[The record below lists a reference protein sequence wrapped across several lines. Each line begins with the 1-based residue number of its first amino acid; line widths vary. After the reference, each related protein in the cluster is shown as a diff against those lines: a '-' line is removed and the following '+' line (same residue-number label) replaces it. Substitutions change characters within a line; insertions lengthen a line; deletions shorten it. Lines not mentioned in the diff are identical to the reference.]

1 MLKELL
7 NQKVKV
13 GISSYSYAVSAKGIG
28 NFISKE
34 GIVTDVD
41 DNFIKFDD
49 GMIIAIKAITY
60 IQPIY

>member
-13 GISSYSYAVSAKGIG
+13 GISNYSYSISTKGSRA
-28 NFISKE
+28 FISKE
-34 GIVTDVD
+34 GRVTEVD

-60 IQPIY
+60 IQPL

>member
-7 NQKVKV
+7 NQRVKV
-13 GISSYSYAVSAKGIG
+13 GISSYSYSNSVEGRRIFA
-28 NFISKE
+28 SKE
-34 GIVTDVD
+34 GLATAVD

-60 IQPIY
+60 IQPL

>member
-13 GISSYSYAVSAKGIG
+13 GIARYSYTGSPTNSSRV
-28 NFISKE
+28 FESKE
-34 GIVTDVD
+34 GLVTAVD

-49 GMIIAIKAITY
+49 GMIIAIKTITY
-60 IQPIY
+60 IQPL

>member
-7 NQKVKV
+7 NQKIKV
-13 GISSYSYAVSAKGIG
+13 GISSYSFAISVKGLG
-28 NFISKE
+28 NLVSKE

>member
-13 GISSYSYAVSAKGIG
+13 GLSHHSFSNSPQKSSRV
-28 NFISKE
+28 FTSKE
-34 GIVTDVD
+34 GLITEVD

-60 IQPIY
+60 IQPL

>member
-13 GISSYSYAVSAKGIG
+13 GLSSYSYSNSVEGRRIFA
-28 NFISKE
+28 SKE
-34 GIVTDVD
+34 GLVTAVD

-60 IQPIY
+60 IQPL

>member
-13 GISSYSYAVSAKGIG
+13 GLSSYSYSGSPNSSRIFA
-28 NFISKE
+28 SKE
-34 GIVTDVD
+34 GLVTAVD

-60 IQPIY
+60 IQPL

>member
-7 NQKVKV
+7 HQKVKV
-13 GISSYSYAVSAKGIG
+13 GVSSYSYSRTGKSVFAL
-28 NFISKE
+28 KE
-34 GIVTDVD
+34 GLVTAVD

-60 IQPIY
+60 IQPL

>member
-7 NQKVKV
+7 NQRVKV
-13 GISSYSYAVSAKGIG
+13 GISSYSYSNSVEGRRIFA
-28 NFISKE
+28 SKE
-34 GIVTDVD
+34 GLVTSVD

-60 IQPIY
+60 IQPL

>member
-13 GISSYSYAVSAKGIG
+13 GISYHRFSVTGKGYLKI
-28 NFISKE
+28 KE
-34 GIVTDVD
+34 GIITDMD

-49 GMIIAIKAITY
+49 GMIISIKAITY
-60 IQPIY
+60 ILPL

>member
-13 GISSYSYAVSAKGIG
+13 GISSYSYAVSVKGIG

-41 DNFIKFDD
+41 DNFVKFDD

>member
-7 NQKVKV
+7 NQKVRV
-13 GISSYSYAVSAKGIG
+13 GMASYANAL
-28 NFISKE
+28 ISRTSNLFYHD

-49 GMIIAIKAITY
+49 GMIIATKYIAY
-60 IQPIY
+60 IQPL